1 MGIEAKDFILD
12 LDLLAFSGIAFSPEQ
27 RASLQTS
34 LIILKEQYKFKTIH
48 FWGKI
53 LGINDDYF
61 IVQGRQKDELRH
73 RQFLYSKDCINWN
86 MLNPPSKEAKEL
98 VDVCQGRFT
107 GDPSNDFEVVKY
119 EITDEDT
126 EDENI
131 EEIKTTLREED
142 RLAASLWR
150 IEQDALIVPY
160 TAYILQPNGDVQ
172 RNRTFEGLTI
182 AESTKLS
189 NYYHFCEPVHLPK
202 KSLVQRSTLE
212 KSLQFLDPIDED
224 VPKGTFVLAIPPNQI
239 AILLGWSVQY
249 ERGSGLVQIRS
260 LKWPGMAF
268 FHIPGTNRYGSL
280 YYGIGEE
287 NKDLAFML

>member
-12 LDLLAFSGIAFSPEQ
+12 LDLLAFSGIVFSPEQ

-34 LIILKEQYKFKTIH
+34 LVILKEQYKFKTIH

-61 IVQGRQKDELRH
+61 IVQGRQRDELRD

-86 MLNPPSKEAKEL
+86 MLNPASDEAKDL
-98 VDVCQGRFT
+98 VDLCQGRFT
-107 GDPSNDFEVVKY
+107 GDPSHDFEVTKY
-119 EITDEDT
+119 DITDEDT

-131 EEIKTTLREED
+131 EEVKTSLREED
-142 RLAASLWR
+142 RLAASLWK
-150 IEQDALIVPY
+150 IEQDALIIPRG
-160 TAYILQPNGDVQ
+160 AYILQPNGDVE
-172 RNRTFEGLTI
+172 RNRTFDGLTI
-182 AESTKLS
+182 AECSKLS
-189 NYYHFCEPVHLPK
+189 NYFHFCEPIHLPK
-202 KSLVQRSTLE
+202 KSLVHRSVLD
-212 KSLQFLDPIDED
+212 KSIHFLDPINED
-224 VPKGTFVLAIPPNQI
+224 IPK
-239 AILLGWSVQY
+239 GWSVQY
-249 ERGSGLVQIRS
+249 ERGSGLVHLRS

-280 YYGIGEE
+280 YCGIGEE